1 MSSNEEYLDNLLKS
15 MSDNSNDGGI
25 MSSEE
30 IEAMFAAA
38 EAAAQA
44 IDKEE
49 EEEKQTPVIEETA
62 EEIETSVLEKPAEK
76 FPEAAYKETDAK
88 EVSESAYE
96 EDELS
101 RMLNELT
108 AEDEEPQTFETSV
121 EELLSADAKPT
132 VESTRN
138 LSQEE
143 IEQLLAASNPGTP
156 EPAKEEEQLID
167 EGDALEDDLMAL
179 LGSLQDDGDLGEIND
194 LLEKAEN
201 NEAVD
206 ESVFDA
212 TKEEPVILDLEEAA
226 AGETADAGEDIPESE
241 NIKKSKKKKEKKDK
255 KEKEKKPGLFSKLF
269 TSLTEEEVSAQ
280 EINENQAIINA
291 LEAED
296 IQEAG
301 KKKKLKK
308 GKMPAAGKKGK
319 GNAKNE
325 EDDIEDIREIK
336 DKKGKPQKEKPK
348 KEKKPR
354 KEKPK
359 KEVIPEKP
367 GRRISKK
374 SIFVV
379 VLFSATVMAV
389 VLLAV
394 HFLSGTIRKREAVD
408 AFQRQDYMSCYE
420 AMYGMELSDE
430 EQEMFRH
437 AEIVLRT
444 ERRLDV
450 YERFLNEDKELEAL
464 DSLMQAIVSY
474 KEVYGRAQECGAA
487 AEIDGL
493 YDKIRKILSDNY
505 GLSEQDARAIAFC
518 DNNVEYTRYL
528 TALTEGKRISG
539 ESGEGDII
547 LPKEELEDVLPAE
560 EELIKPEFKD

>member
-241 NIKKSKKKKEKKDK
+241 NIKKSKKKKKKRQKGERK
-255 KEKEKKPGLFSKLF
+255 K
-269 TSLTEEEVSAQ
+269 
-280 EINENQAIINA
+280 
-291 LEAED
+291 
-296 IQEAG
+296 AG
-301 KKKKLKK
+301 
-308 GKMPAAGKKGK
+308 
-319 GNAKNE
+319 
-325 EDDIEDIREIK
+325 
-336 DKKGKPQKEKPK
+336 
-348 KEKKPR
+348 
-354 KEKPK
+354 
-359 KEVIPEKP
+359 VI
-367 GRRISKK
+367 
-374 SIFVV
+374 F
-379 VLFSATVMAV
+379 
-389 VLLAV
+389 
-394 HFLSGTIRKREAVD
+394 
-408 AFQRQDYMSCYE
+408 
-420 AMYGMELSDE
+420 
-430 EQEMFRH
+430 
-437 AEIVLRT
+437 
-444 ERRLDV
+444 
-450 YERFLNEDKELEAL
+450 
-464 DSLMQAIVSY
+464 
-474 KEVYGRAQECGAA
+474 
-487 AEIDGL
+487 
-493 YDKIRKILSDNY
+493 
-505 GLSEQDARAIAFC
+505 
-518 DNNVEYTRYL
+518 
-528 TALTEGKRISG
+528 
-539 ESGEGDII
+539 
-547 LPKEELEDVLPAE
+547 
-560 EELIKPEFKD
+560 